1 MLKEEEERRT
11 TQELANFPRIVLFCL
26 ITVELDSH
34 GDIRERYLPQLLSS
48 ILTTVAEKN
57 VASIDGQLL
66 VRLLIVAKA
75 ILNEVNQSAVVM
87 EAGR

>member
-1 MLKEEEERRT
+1 MYCRIYL
-11 TQELANFPRIVLFCL
+11 QIVLFCL
-26 ITVELDSH
+26 NTIELDSH

-66 VRLLIVAKA
+66 VRLLIVANI
-75 ILNEVNQSAVVM
+75 ILGEINQSVVVM
-87 EAGR
+87 EAGS